1 MNSPNP
7 VSENPVEKQY
17 SEYSYPEAGD
27 DIPTWLQ
34 SWNYGPYDPS
44 FYEALHWPE
53 GRPKADLDVLVAG
66 CGTMQAAV
74 LAFNNPECKFT
85 GIEFSQTSI
94 AHEERLRER
103 HNLQNLTLQKMDLRD
118 VSKLGRSFDLI
129 VSSGVL
135 HHLPDPGE
143 GLRALASVLEPR
155 HGVMAL
161 MVYGRMARTGVYAL
175 QDAFRRIG
183 VQQTAEGIKF
193 VRATIERLPPR
204 HPARWYYDTS
214 PEMNSDAA
222 IVDTFLHSQDIAYSV
237 QDVLDFVEKN
247 GLTFK
252 GWLDSGMYNEDWAGL
267 DSNISDRDRWSIIEN
282 FSGRIGQHR
291 FMVSLP
297 QRDPKSDVTFE
308 DARWLDYFPQLNPGL
323 QLSEFDQRKC
333 FRGSTEFTMTPLES
347 ILLQGANGRKTIVQI
362 LKHKGFAGLT
372 PEQRNRLAKEF
383 YLRMWR
389 HGHVFYSAIPI
400 KRRSIEEAP

>member
-1 MNSPNP
+1 
-7 VSENPVEKQY
+7 
-17 SEYSYPEAGD
+17 
-27 DIPTWLQ
+27 
-34 SWNYGPYDPS
+34 
-44 FYEALHWPE
+44 
-53 GRPKADLDVLVAG
+53 
-66 CGTMQAAV
+66 MQAAV

-183 VQQTAEGIKF
+183 VQQAAEGIKF

-214 PEMNSDAA
+214 
-222 IVDTFLHSQDIAYSV
+222 
-237 QDVLDFVEKN
+237 
-247 GLTFK
+247 
-252 GWLDSGMYNEDWAGL
+252 
-267 DSNISDRDRWSIIEN
+267 
-282 FSGRIGQHR
+282 
-291 FMVSLP
+291 
-297 QRDPKSDVTFE
+297 
-308 DARWLDYFPQLNPGL
+308 
-323 QLSEFDQRKC
+323 RK
-333 FRGSTEFTMTPLES
+333 
-347 ILLQGANGRKTIVQI
+347 
-362 LKHKGFAGLT
+362 
-372 PEQRNRLAKEF
+372 
-383 YLRMWR
+383 
-389 HGHVFYSAIPI
+389 
-400 KRRSIEEAP
+400 